1 MQSSQTQNY
10 TSFPIPAEV
19 RVFQPKTSPLM
30 AKAFTEGQIAA
41 LGRHNVTKISSSN
54 SSWWHNPFVRG
65 LVLIDIQT
73 RELLGGVRIHLHSQS
88 HPMPMMPVLQKVF
101 PEGYQYVHECS
112 KEPKAEISG
121 IWRSPKAPKAT
132 LARLL
137 TSKAIFVAKELGVKC
152 LYGFA
157 GHHSVSILEKEGFGY
172 EDVLCKDQKIP
183 YPDDRYQSKVCFLD
197 LNQDSLFDWA
207 PEVKMIHHGFI
218 AFSGMRA

>member
-1 MQSSQTQNY
+1 MQTSQANNY

-19 RVFQPKTSPLM
+19 RVFQPKTSPLL
-30 AKAFTEGQIAA
+30 AKAFTEGQLDA
-41 LGRHNVTKISSSN
+41 LGRHKVNQISSSA
-54 SSWWHNPFVRG
+54 STWWNNPNVRG

-73 RELLGGVRIHLHSQS
+73 RELLGGVRIHIHSQE
-88 HPMPMMPVLQKVF
+88 HPMPMMPVLEKIF
-101 PEGYQYVHECS
+101 PEGHAYIETSS

-137 TSKAIFVAKELGVKC
+137 TSKAIFVAKEIGVKC

-172 EDVLCKDQKIP
+172 EDVLCKDQSIP
-183 YPDDRYQSKVCFLD
+183 YPDNRYQSKVCFLD
-197 LNQDSLFDWA
+197 LNQDTLFDWA
-207 PEVKMIHHGFI
+207 PEVRMVHYGIV
-218 AFSGMRA
+218 

>member
-1 MQSSQTQNY
+1 MQTSQATNY

-19 RVFQPKTSPLM
+19 RVFQPKTSPLL
-30 AKAFTEGQIAA
+30 AKAFTEGQLGA
-41 LGRHNVTKISSSN
+41 LDRHKVNKISSSA
-54 SSWWHNPFVRG
+54 STWWNNPNVRG

-73 RELLGGVRIHLHSQS
+73 GELLGGVRIHIHSPA
-88 HPMPMMPVLQKVF
+88 HPMPMMPVLKNIF
-101 PEGYQYVHECS
+101 PEGHAFIEAS
-112 KEPKAEISG
+112 IKEPKAEISG

-172 EDVLCKDQKIP
+172 EDVLCQDQSIP
-183 YPDDRYQSKVCFLD
+183 YPDHRYQSKVCFLD
-197 LNQDSLFDWA
+197 LNQETLFDWA
-207 PEVKMIHHGFI
+207 PEVRMVHYGIV
-218 AFSGMRA
+218 